1 MRILV
6 FAERNT
12 ELAELCSG
20 ARSLGTQVEAIVIG
34 HQDVS
39 LNADKIYSIPAQNNV
54 MLEDYT
60 DTIAAIIDKS
70 EADLLLIEP
79 TKRCKLIAGR
89 LAAMRGTSVI
99 TDIIEITATLE
110 TRRMVY
116 GGTAIRKEK
125 AVSGTM
131 FAMVSTGTLTP
142 AADLAVKGTVEIAA
156 YIEPS
161 SKIKVVSRTQ
171 KPKVTVN
178 LQSAKRVIGVGRGIA
193 NENDLA
199 MIRQL
204 ATVIGSEIGCTRP
217 IAEAEKWLPK
227 ETYIGV
233 SGLMLVPEVYIA
245 IGISGQI
252 QHTVGINRSKVVI
265 AINKDKN
272 APIFKQADYGI
283 VGDLYK
289 VVPALI
295 NGLKQ

>member
-20 ARSLGTQVEAIVIG
+20 ARNLGTWVEAIVIG
-34 HQDVS
+34 SQDDS
-39 LNADKIYSIPAQNNV
+39 INADKIYSIPAQNNV

-60 DTIAAIIDKS
+60 DSIAAVIDKS

-79 TKRCKLIAGR
+79 TKRCKVIAGR

-99 TDIIEITATLE
+99 TDIVEITANLE

-125 AVSGTM
+125 AVGGTM
-131 FAMVSTGTLTP
+131 FAMVSTGTLIP
-142 AADLAVKGTVEIAA
+142 SADTVQETVEIAA

-161 SKIKVVSRTQ
+161 SQIKVVSITK
-171 KPKVTVN
+171 KPKCTVN
-178 LQSAKRVIGVGRGIA
+178 LQSAKRVIGVGRGIT
-193 NENDLA
+193 NEKDLE

-204 ATVIGSEIGCTRP
+204 ADVVVGEIGCTRP
-217 IAEAEKWLPK
+217 ISEAEKWLPT

-272 APIFKQADYGI
+272 APVFKQADYGI

-289 VVPALI
+289 IVPALI
-295 NGLKQ
+295 KGLQQ

>member
-12 ELAELCSG
+12 GLAELCNG
-20 ARSLGTQVEAIVIG
+20 ARNLGTQVEAIVIG
-34 HQDVS
+34 SQDVS
-39 LNADKIYSIPAQNNV
+39 INADKIYAIPAQNNV
-54 MLEDYT
+54 MFEDYA
-60 DTIAAIIDKS
+60 DSIAAIIDKS
-70 EADLLLIEP
+70 EAELLLVEP

-99 TDIIEITATLE
+99 TDIIEITANLE
-110 TRRMVY
+110 TKRMVY

-125 AVSGTM
+125 AVGGTM
-131 FAMVSTGTLTP
+131 FAMVSAGTLISC
-142 AADLAVKGTVEIAA
+142 ADTAVQGTVEAAA
-156 YIEPS
+156 YIEPA
-161 SKIKVVSRTQ
+161 SKIKVVSTTQ

-178 LQSAKRVIGVGRGIA
+178 LPCAKRVIGVGRGIA
-193 NENDLA
+193 NEKDLE
-199 MIRQL
+199 MVRQL
-204 ATVIGSEIGCTRP
+204 AEVVGGEIGCTRP
-217 IAEAEKWLPK
+217 ISEAEKWLPT

-295 NGLKQ
+295 KGLKQ